1 MSNNEQSKI
10 AHVNSSNLNIFA
22 CNEIASMNY
31 AITTQTYSTPQT
43 FTVGDYTV
51 TIDADKIV
59 TSADAITSSLTEGD
73 SVYVIDMANSI
84 SSILMTLSN
93 LKIYVY
99 IDNCEGDI
107 EITNSSYQFNFI
119 QLYIYEGIM
128 TFRTYNY
135 NIGKFISPTLISL
148 TFNRSSINK
157 TLLGTDLPKLQTLTA
172 YFQRF
177 EKIEITNSQDLENI
191 YIGYT
196 TYLDLHGCPNVKFSG
211 NFTDSQYIN
220 LNGCSSVDIN
230 DIEIRDTKTF
240 VDLTDVN
247 QINTLSAYDI
257 NFTSESLSGAL
268 LAKNINSIILN
279 NCIATNLD
287 LISSNCTNITIR
299 HGTYDNISVLDNLDT
314 LSISNIPNK
323 LSIKSAKSVFL
334 DNCDVSCELVQSD
347 NYNSGVKS
355 YYNKGIIGDVILSN
369 NDNFTLSIYE
379 CNSISITD
387 CTNITMYNPSANA
400 NIFTYAKDSISF
412 ANCTFKSFAIDYSS
426 GSVELTNCSWI
437 ESDMNQR
444 SFAIK
449 NCDKTIEE
457 FSFFPL
463 SKCDNV
469 VLFNCPNF
477 IFDDSTPESVSFIN
491 SNTTKLPNS
500 SNLHVINCDLT
511 NYNGQCGNLY
521 IRHCNNL
528 QSLDLTNVS
537 GGYIYCNKNLKYFI
551 VDGKSYGTDYP
562 VDDYV
567 SKNIGKFIFRLNG
580 FENVNYISNPNFI
593 NGKLRYDDSYI
604 IPINQP
610 SDLYNNIEEIF
621 KNGII
626 SINGDF
632 RDYVE
637 LFYTTGM
644 YGLYIITNNNPIVS
658 KKDFVNY
665 IVSDLTD
672 SDIDNIINNIS
683 LTRLVTPLY
692 ITSDEET
699 IRKLEERLINNPDR
713 SNIILMSTSDSN
725 SDSISNL
732 FSINLVINE

>member
-1 MSNNEQSKI
+1 MSNRRLLMQI
-10 AHVNSSNLNIFA
+10 LRIYIFFA

-31 AITTQTYSTPQT
+31 TITTQTYSTPQT
-43 FTVGDYTV
+43 FTVGDYTA

-59 TSADAITSSLTEGD
+59 TNVDAITSSLTEGD

-84 SSILMTLSN
+84 SDILTTLSN
-93 LKIYVY
+93 LKIYIY
-99 IDNCEGDI
+99 IDNSESTI
-107 EITNSSYQFNFI
+107 EITDDSYQFNFI

-148 TFNRSSINK
+148 RFNRSSINQ
-157 TLLGTDLPKLQTLTA
+157 TLLGTDLPKLQTLDTFA
-172 YFQRF
+172 NFD
-177 EKIEITNSQDLENI
+177 KIEIVNSQDLTEVNLN
-191 YIGYT
+191 YIS
-196 TYLDLHGCPNVKFSG
+196 YLDLHGCPNTTLKISAI
-211 NFTDSQYIN
+211 NLQKYIN
-220 LNGCSSVDIN
+220 LNGCSSVTLNIVDIDN
-230 DIEIRDTKTF
+230 NFTF
-240 VDLTDVN
+240 VDFTNVN
-247 QINTLSAYDI
+247 SIGNLEVDNIDFTNE
-257 NFTSESLSGAL
+257 NFSGIL
-268 LAKNINSIILN
+268 LAKEIIGISLRD
-279 NCIATNLD
+279 CIAGNLD
-287 LISSNCTNITIR
+287 LKSINCAKITIER
-299 HGTYDNISVLDNLDT
+299 GTYDNISVLDNLDM

-323 LSIKSAKSVFL
+323 LSIKSAKSVFF

-379 CNSISITD
+379 CNSISVTN
-387 CTNITMYNPSANA
+387 CTNISMNNPSANTS
-400 NIFTYAKDSISF
+400 IFTYAKNSISF
-412 ANCTFKSFAIDYSS
+412 TNCTFKSFVIDYLTE
-426 GSVELTNCSWI
+426 SVELSNCSWI
-437 ESDMNQR
+437 ESGTNQR

-463 SKCDNV
+463 SKCDTV

-500 SNLHVINCDLT
+500 SDLLIINCDLT
-511 NYNGQCGNLY
+511 NYNGQCGNLFMSN
-521 IRHCNNL
+521 CNNL

-537 GGYIYCNKNLKYFI
+537 YGYIYCNKNLKYFI

-610 SDLYNNIEEIF
+610 SDLYNNIEGVS

-632 RDYVE
+632 RDHDE
-637 LFYTTGM
+637 FFYSTSM

-658 KKDFVNY
+658 KNDFVNY

-683 LTRLVTPLY
+683 LTRLVRPVY
-692 ITSDEET
+692 IASDEET

-732 FSINLVINE
+732 FSINLVINY

>member
-1 MSNNEQSKI
+1 MSNRRLLMQI
-10 AHVNSSNLNIFA
+10 LRIYIFFA

-43 FTVGDYTV
+43 FTVGDYTA

-59 TSADAITSSLTEGD
+59 TSADAIASTLSEGD

-99 IDNCEGDI
+99 IDNSDPTI
-107 EITNSSYQFNFI
+107 KITDNSYQFNFI
-119 QLYIYEGIM
+119 QLYIYEGIS
-128 TFRTYNY
+128 TFKTYNY

-148 TFNRSSINK
+148 QFNRSSINQI
-157 TLLGTDLPKLQTLTA
+157 LLGTDLPKLQTLDTFA
-172 YFQRF
+172 NFD
-177 EKIEITNSQDLENI
+177 KIEIVNSQDLTEVKLN
-191 YIGYT
+191 YIS
-196 TYLDLHGCPNVKFSG
+196 YLDLHGCPNVKFSG

-230 DIEIRDTKTF
+230 DIVIRDTKTF

-247 QINTLSAYDI
+247 QINTLSAYNI

-279 NCIATNLD
+279 NCIATNLN

-299 HGTYDNISVLDNLDT
+299 NGTYDNISVLDNLDT

-323 LSIKSAKSVFL
+323 LSIESAKSVVL
-334 DNCDVSCELVQSD
+334 DNCDVSCKLVQSD
-347 NYNSGVKS
+347 NYNSNVSS

-379 CNSISITD
+379 CKSISVTY
-387 CTNITMYNPSANA
+387 CTNISIQGQSA

-412 ANCTFKSFAIDYSS
+412 RNCTFRNFAIDYSS
-426 GSVELTNCSWI
+426 GSVELKDCSWI
-437 ESDMNQR
+437 ESDMNHR
-444 SFAIK
+444 SFIIQ

-463 SKCDNV
+463 SKCYEV

-500 SNLHVINCDLT
+500 NNLYIINCDLT

-521 IRHCNNL
+521 IRYCNNL

-537 GGYIYCNKNLKYFI
+537 YGYIYCNKNLKYFT

-567 SKNIGKFIFRLNG
+567 SKNIGKFTFRLNG

-610 SDLYNNIEEIF
+610 SDLYNNIEGVS

-632 RDYVE
+632 RDHGG
-637 LFYTTGM
+637 LFYTTSE

-658 KKDFVNY
+658 KNNFVNY

-683 LTRLVTPLY
+683 LTRLVTPVY

-699 IRKLEERLINNPDR
+699 IRKLEERLIDNPYR

-732 FSINLVINE
+732 FSINLIINEQ